1 MVHHVQT
8 PFFMRAILLY
18 GTAKLALFFFSCKL
32 FANFF
37 ALFHFLSNESNK
49 NTAMWVKCPLL
60 HGVSCDWRKKGLSS
74 QNGSFVSSWEQ

>member
-32 FANFF
+32 FANFLPCF
-37 ALFHFLSNESNK
+37 YLFLHKSIYSPFLSLLL
-49 NTAMWVKCPLL
+49 VKLIFSAISL
-60 HGVSCDWRKKGLSS
+60 RATHSERLM
-74 QNGSFVSSWEQ
+74 

>member
-32 FANFF
+32 L
-37 ALFHFLSNESNK
+37 ALFFTQYLSFS
-49 NTAMWVKCPLL
+49 A
-60 HGVSCDWRKKGLSS
+60 
-74 QNGSFVSSWEQ
+74 